1 MVLTSGRMTMQDHRM
16 LTDEEILI
24 VSGGMPFYGMNC
36 SKNQN
41 ELIGAIDDAVGSIPV
56 IGGVLSG
63 VVTAVGRIICG

>member
-1 MVLTSGRMTMQDHRM
+1 MTVHDIRR
-16 LTDEEILI
+16 LTDEETHT

-41 ELIGAIDDAVGSIPV
+41 ELIGAIDDAVGGIPV